1 MSKHNF
7 STIGVV
13 GQGAFG
19 QLLTELFAP
28 HAKVSVFDADSAI
41 TGPGIKS
48 ASIDEVASAHVV
60 IIATSLDGIEDV
72 CKQLA
77 PHVTPETIVM
87 DVCSVKVRPAEIM
100 QRVLGDKCR
109 LLATHPLFG
118 PQSVSENGGTQGFKI
133 VWHSVSGHDF
143 VELEQL
149 LVDTLGV
156 EIIRMTPEAHD
167 KEMAWVH
174 GLTFFV
180 GRALMNMNPPHSKLA
195 THYYQKL
202 LDLVDLEQKHSIAL
216 FNTIQRGNPYAEQIR
231 QQYLAS
237 AQLLEST
244 IQGANNEV

>member
-7 STIGVV
+7 STIGIV

-19 QLLTELFAP
+19 QLLAELFAP
-28 HAKVSVFDADSAI
+28 HVKVSVFDADNTI
-41 TGPGIKS
+41 TSPGIKS
-48 ASIDEVASAHVV
+48 ASIDEVATAQVV
-60 IIATSLDGIEDV
+60 IIATGLDGIETV
-72 CKQLA
+72 CGQLA
-77 PHVTPETIVM
+77 SLVTPETIVM
-87 DVCSVKVRPAEIM
+87 DVCSVKVRPTEILH
-100 QRVLGDKCR
+100 RVLGGKCR

-118 PQSVSENGGTQGFKI
+118 PQSVSENGGTRGHKI
-133 VWHSVSGHDF
+133 MWHPISGDDF
-143 VELEQL
+143 SEIEQFFAD
-149 LVDTLGV
+149 VLGV
-156 EIIRMTPEAHD
+156 EILKMTPEAHD

-180 GRALMNMNPPHSKLA
+180 GRALMNMSPPHSKLA

-216 FNTIQRGNPYAEQIR
+216 FNTIQRGNPYAEEIR